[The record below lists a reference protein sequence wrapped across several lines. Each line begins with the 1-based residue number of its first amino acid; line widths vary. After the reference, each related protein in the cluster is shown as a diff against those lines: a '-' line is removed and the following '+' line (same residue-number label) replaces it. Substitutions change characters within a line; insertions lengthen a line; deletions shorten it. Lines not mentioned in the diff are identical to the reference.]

1 MGNGTDKEDGGD
13 AQKDEIP
20 RDTQLDKQYI
30 ESPSNK
36 DVLEN
41 QDLQANQLNQYSQI
55 NQATQINQANQINQG
70 NLISQANQINQS
82 NQNYVVMQG
91 GQQYSLGKGSMQ
103 YQVQQENQEIEP
115 NVEGVQ
121 YQVNQQYEAQG
132 IQQND
137 AAQYNQ
143 EYQENQ
149 AVQGNQEYYA
159 NQEMVDNQ
167 DMGENQEVMEG
178 EEGEEYV
185 EGEEVEIIEGDGEEA
200 VEGEE
205 IVEGENQLNQVE
217 NQYQVDQQGNNQVNQ
232 ESRSYQINRD
242 GKVYQVNEETK
253 QYTVNSG
260 DNNYQIKK
268 EYKAT
273 KIEQNLENSP
283 NYPNNSYSQAEGKTS
298 QSKTSIKKT
307 TNILPKDS
315 IPKVYIQ
322 SSRYNDNYPSG
333 RYTQYYSD
341 IPRYMSFQKSN
352 IKNTSKVQSN
362 VNVVKTE
369 NISEL
374 VEIPRSEYQNYA
386 GRETIFIGGGMDT
399 GEYKFR
405 GQGIV
410 ITQAQVPA
418 GKIVISEEDILKE
431 INRRKNKPKKTK
443 KRRYEVLDRF
453 YAITEFDG
461 KPIKKIEKV
470 EQQQK
475 QKYEYEEQEK
485 YYTTSKGKVGYQFS
499 SKESQ
504 SQQIQNQP
512 NQPSQLT
519 QSNQSQQFQFQQSQ
533 QMQSQQSLAQTQ
545 SQIEQMKLKYIQSQ
559 NQNINDNN
567 NMNINTSDNYMVD
580 NNMNINMSDNNMNI
594 NTSNNMNVNMNESN
608 NMNMNINMND
618 NNYKFQQFILNSAP
632 SDNYSKYLL
641 EQINKLRADP
651 QSYIGIIEDA
661 KNNIIRNKHGRLV
674 YNGKIKIGL
683 TDGESAFN
691 NAINYLKSAKSAEKL
706 IFNPYITV
714 DLPKTENEIKY
725 KNDLRLKVE
734 DMANKGIN
742 IKSYWKNVIKDPEIS
757 FLMMIVDDNG
767 SESGMKR
774 KDLLDPNMK
783 YIGISSTEING
794 FFVCY
799 MTLSPIA

>member
-1 MGNGTDKEDGGD
+1 MGNGADKEDGGD

-20 RDTQLDKQYI
+20 RDTQLDKQNI

-55 NQATQINQANQINQG
+55 NQVTQINQSNQINQG
-70 NLISQANQINQS
+70 NLISQENQISQANQINQS
-82 NQNYVVMQG
+82 NQNYVVMQE
-91 GQQYSLGKGSMQ
+91 GQQYSMGQGSMQ

-121 YQVNQQYEAQG
+121 YQVNQQYETQG

-137 AAQYNQ
+137 VAQYNQ
-143 EYQENQ
+143 EYQLNQENQ

-159 NQEMVDNQ
+159 NQEVVDNQ

-178 EEGEEYV
+178 EEGEEYF

-200 VEGEE
+200 AEGEE
-205 IVEGENQLNQVE
+205 IVEGENQLNQIG

-232 ESRSYQINRD
+232 ENRSYQINYD
-242 GKVYQVNEETK
+242 GKGYQVNEETK

-298 QSKTSIKKT
+298 QNKTSIKKAT
-307 TNILPKDS
+307 KILPKDS

-322 SSRYNDNYPSG
+322 SSRYSDNYPSG

-352 IKNTSKVQSN
+352 IKNTSKAQSN
-362 VNVVKTE
+362 INVIKTE
-369 NISEL
+369 NMSEL

-410 ITQAQVPA
+410 ITQAQVPV

-431 INRRKNKPKKTK
+431 INRRKNKPKKAK
-443 KRRYEVLDRF
+443 KRRYEVIDRF

-499 SKESQ
+499 SKESE
-504 SQQIQNQP
+504 SQQIQ

-533 QMQSQQSLAQTQ
+533 QIQSQQSLAQTQ
-545 SQIEQMKLKYIQSQ
+545 SQIDQMKLKYIKSQ
-559 NQNINDNN
+559 NQNENDNI
-567 NMNINTSDNYMVD
+567 MNINMNDNYTVD
-580 NNMNINMSDNNMNI
+580 NNMNVNMNDNNMNI
-594 NTSNNMNVNMNESN
+594 NTSNNMN
-608 NMNMNINMND
+608 INMND
-618 NNYKFQQFILNSAP
+618 NNFKFQQFIINSEP

-683 TDGESAFN
+683 NDGESAFN
-691 NAINYLKSAKSAEKL
+691 NAINYLKSSKSAEKL
-706 IFNPYITV
+706 VFNPYITV

-734 DMANKGIN
+734 NIVNKGIN

-767 SESGMKR
+767 SDSGMRR

-794 FFVCY
+794 LFVCY
-799 MTLSPIA
+799 ITLSPIE